1 MSAANAREANILA
14 LADNDPEITSVVHE
28 AIVVHGLTVEAYA
41 TVFKHICANQPE
53 PLCWMPTGKTWR
65 RGGKAQ
71 TDMAVLQ
78 ELATACKIIR
88 EYVLLSWENCVFSS
102 WLPARELQRAERA
115 MDAMESLDKL
125 REILDLA
132 AADMRPTNQG
142 GKKDEGNIDWEP
154 PSDTDENGGDEQ

>member
-1 MSAANAREANILA
+1 MSVANAREANILA
-14 LADNDPEITSVVHE
+14 LADNDHEIIPVTHE
-28 AIVVHGLTVEAYA
+28 AIVLHGLTVEAYA
-41 TVFKHICANQPE
+41 AVFKHLCTNQPE
-53 PLCWMPTGKTWR
+53 PLCWMPSGKTWR

-78 ELATACKIIR
+78 ELATTCKIVR
-88 EYVLLSWENCVFSS
+88 EYVLLSWESCVFSS

-132 AADMRPTNQG
+132 AAEMRPANQG

-154 PSDTDENGGDEQ
+154 PIDEENGGEE